1 MSVNKM
7 QLIGISTPVIQ
18 PGDDLIYQI
27 SSALADSKITLLTHD
42 VLVIAETVVATAQNR
57 LRKLETVKVSR
68 QAQRLADEYE
78 IEASLAQLV
87 LDEADE
93 VLGGVP
99 HVLLTIKDNTL
110 MANAGIDRSN
120 APEGHV
126 VLLPA
131 NPTEI
136 AWKLK
141 TELEHE
147 TGLELGI
154 IIADSRT
161 QPLRLG
167 TVGLAV
173 AVAGIEP
180 IKDFRGH
187 PDLFGRPLRITRSA
201 VADNLASAAQL
212 LFGEADEQVPI
223 VIVRGAPVKFTKT
236 RIQPEVMTIS
246 PKDCLYMT
254 IFNQYRSETSSEE

>member
-1 MSVNKM
+1 M

-18 PGDDLIYQI
+18 PGDNLVDQI
-27 SSALADSKITLLTHD
+27 ITALSDAKITLKTHD

-57 LRKLETVKVSR
+57 IRKLETVKVSN
-68 QAQRLADEYE
+68 QAQRLADQYE

-120 APEGHV
+120 APAGHV
-126 VLLPA
+126 VLLPSH
-131 NPTEI
+131 PTET
-136 AWKLK
+136 AWKIK
-141 TELEHE
+141 TELEQK
-147 TGLELGI
+147 TGLELGV

-173 AVAGIEP
+173 AVAGIEA

-212 LFGEADEQVPI
+212 LFGEADEQVPL
-223 VIVRGAPVKFTKT
+223 VIMRGAPVKFTKI
-236 RIQPEVMTIS
+236 RIHPKEMTIS
-246 PKDCLYMT
+246 PKECMYMA
-254 IFNQYRSETSSEE
+254 IFNHYSTKISSEK

>member
-1 MSVNKM
+1 M

-18 PGDDLIYQI
+18 PGDNLVNQI
-27 SSALADSKITLLTHD
+27 ISTLSDQKITLMAND
-42 VLVIAETVVATAQNR
+42 ILVIAETVVATAQNR
-57 LRKLETVKVSR
+57 IRTLVDVKVSNR
-68 QAQRLADEYE
+68 AQLLADRYE
-78 IEASLAQLV
+78 IEAPLAQLI
-87 LDEADE
+87 LEEADE

-126 VLLPA
+126 VLLPS
-131 NPTEI
+131 NPTET
-136 AWKLK
+136 AWKMK
-141 TELEHE
+141 TELEQK

-223 VIVRGAPVKFTKT
+223 VIVRDAPVQFTKKI
-236 RIQPEVMTIS
+236 IQPEAMTIS
-246 PKDCLYMT
+246 SKECMYMA
-254 IFNQYRSETSSEE
+254 IFNQYSTQISSEE